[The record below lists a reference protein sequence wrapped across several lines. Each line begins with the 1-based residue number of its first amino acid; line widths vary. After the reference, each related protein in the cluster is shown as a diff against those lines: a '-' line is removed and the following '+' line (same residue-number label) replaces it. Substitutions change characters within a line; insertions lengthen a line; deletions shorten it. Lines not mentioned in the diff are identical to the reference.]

1 MGWHIRNDRE
11 REKERASEGEKQ
23 MESVVYRLWMNQG
36 AEWGLIA
43 GPSPLQTGQTARP
56 GWLGLSGHRLITGA
70 PYTKGPAALCGIDP
84 FSDHISPTGSET
96 ALSHCN

>member
-43 GPSPLQTGQTARP
+43 GPSPLQTGRPDSPARVAGSVWSSP
-56 GWLGLSGHRLITGA
+56 DYRCSVHKRACSSLRHRSFL
-70 PYTKGPAALCGIDP
+70 
-84 FSDHISPTGSET
+84 
-96 ALSHCN
+96 